1 MGSDHSHTS
10 DNSAARIRLTLV
22 LVIGYMLAEVIGGL
36 WSNSLALL
44 ADAGHMFSDAGAL
57 TIALI
62 AMRIA
67 QRPASATHTF
77 GYRRAEV
84 LAALANGAALV
95 GIASVIGYQAVHRLG
110 SPPHVEGPTMLG
122 IAAGGLAVN
131 LAGLYILHGD
141 KSDSLN
147 VRGAWLHVM
156 ADALGSMGAIV
167 SGVLVTVLDWRWA
180 DPAASLLIASLVV
193 YSAWLLI
200 RQTTSVLMQ
209 SVPDGIDLAAVER
222 SMLSVEGVTGAHD
235 LHIWALAP
243 GRPVMSAHL
252 TVTADADRARVMSDV
267 HERLRDHFDLH
278 HSTIQIDCPAP
289 CDAEA

>member
-1 MGSDHSHTS
+1 
-10 DNSAARIRLTLV
+10 
-22 LVIGYMLAEVIGGL
+22 
-36 WSNSLALL
+36 
-44 ADAGHMFSDAGAL
+44 
-57 TIALI
+57 
-62 AMRIA
+62 
-67 QRPASATHTF
+67 
-77 GYRRAEV
+77 
-84 LAALANGAALV
+84 
-95 GIASVIGYQAVHRLG
+95 
-110 SPPHVEGPTMLG
+110 MLG